1 MRLNRYNLT
10 PNDPLFPSPVAA
22 IAARGDLLPIKP
34 MAFGAFDGKI
44 TSHELLTKR
53 GLATLAISGPTS
65 VDQPAFEWSGRWAN
79 MTEYPHYG
87 QPTRFDFDWEVF
99 GAAGA

>member
-1 MRLNRYNLT
+1 MHMGYSGPGT
-10 PNDPLFPSPVAA
+10 TQASSAGG
-22 IAARGDLLPIKP
+22 RG
-34 MAFGAFDGKI
+34 FGAGFPG
-44 TSHELLTKR
+44 LTVPSVW
-53 GLATLAISGPTS
+53 GCQYSGTS

>member
-22 IAARGDLLPIKP
+22 IAARGDLLPVKP

-44 TSHELLTKR
+44 TSYELLIKR

-65 VDQPAFEWSGRWAN
+65 VDQPAFEWSGQWAN
-79 MTEYPHYG
+79 MSKYPHYG
-87 QPTRFDFDWEVF
+87 QPTRFDFGWEVF
-99 GAAGA
+99 GAADA